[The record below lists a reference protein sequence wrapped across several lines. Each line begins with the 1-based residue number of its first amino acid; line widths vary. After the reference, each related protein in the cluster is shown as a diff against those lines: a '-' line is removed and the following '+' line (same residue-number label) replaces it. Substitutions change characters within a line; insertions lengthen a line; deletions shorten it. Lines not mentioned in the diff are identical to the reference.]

1 MPCESAPEVLESTET
16 LQTQGAMELESISFF
31 TKRPVPD
38 IKHAFGVPELLGIS
52 AFGRDERMPSTWQAT

>member
-1 MPCESAPEVLESTET
+1 
-16 LQTQGAMELESISFF
+16 MELESIIFF

-38 IKHAFGVPELLGIS
+38 IKHAFGVHQLLGIS